1 MRITLNKKAFEFAK
15 QMIHEHKFSDKH
27 GRADQK
33 HALPTTAQEDDF
45 LKNHSWEEFG
55 RWYLGA
61 HVDRPENK
69 RERYD
74 FAMGD
79 FSVLHRSDLLHIK
92 KKAHE
97 YNYDDIAD
105 AAQQLVD
112 LIDKMTAH

>member
-1 MRITLNKKAFEFAK
+1 
-15 QMIHEHKFSDKH
+15 
-27 GRADQK
+27 
-33 HALPTTAQEDDF
+33 
-45 LKNHSWEEFG
+45 
-55 RWYLGA
+55 
-61 HVDRPENK
+61 
-69 RERYD
+69 
-74 FAMGD
+74 MGD